1 MYNPA
6 RAYTMAST
14 TQFSSRDAAAFAT
27 RIRETESSQSYDE
40 RSKLY
45 YEYLHASEADRIP
58 VIKATTKSGKSIAL
72 LIKMPTELIGTM
84 GDTSNFYT
92 DIACEW
98 GCATCVRRLKKL
110 RGLVGSDGKAIFCR
124 LAHPSRSDLQ
134 VETNGKCEKMIT
146 EFNKK
151 YNTAFRWDFEIVNS
165 DTLYCPVEISGKNDE
180 SARDYRHY
188 SYTPEMISEP
198 LSEYETIWIPKALS
212 KYSPLISNLLS
223 KIGSVSNMVTSCS
236 ILSGLLK
243 KATYG
248 KNQAPAVDW
257 FINILNMVASI
268 RDQWDWIPFHERL
281 NILANVICQ
290 SSIVEGDSNSAHI
303 GFFHTING
311 FVLDI
316 IENGTTPEGVVK
328 MLEERNAPDKYRRK
342 TGEVKEGHIQAAE
355 KFCENLENTVETIQ
369 ELEKHAGCV
378 KVIGKVMNYTNTQSV
393 SSAFAQMRENTSRNK
408 KNKFDGFASR
418 MTVNEP
424 SKANTLPE
432 IIQDISSGKISKI
445 EISSEGL
452 ETIYIAKTNLKPSDL
467 AFGSLGHLWCFGGK
481 YSRDTVFKSSCV
493 YGGYGYGG
501 KVINWWDV
509 SHLYQFKTTAHNNLM
524 FVIKNSTSKKHTISG
539 NCLFPEFLAP
549 KHYAAGKAIEK
560 LCKMTRVSMPSDI
573 DAEIAYGVG
582 TSVGFADGKL
592 VNPIRIRITSGS
604 KNVQREILITNAK

>member
-1 MYNPA
+1 
-6 RAYTMAST
+6 MAST

-45 YEYLHASEADRIP
+45 YDYLHASEADKIP
-58 VIKATTKSGKSIAL
+58 VIKATTKSGKQITL
-72 LIKMPTELIGTM
+72 LIKMPNELIGSM

-110 RGLVGSDGKAIFCR
+110 RGLVGSDGKAVFCR

-134 VETNGKCEKMIT
+134 VELNSKCEKMIS

-151 YNTAFRWDFEIVNS
+151 YNTAFRWEFEIVNT
-165 DTLYCPVEISGKNDE
+165 DTLFSPLEISGKPAE
-180 SARDYRHY
+180 IEWPLPQSARDYRHY
-188 SYTPEMISEP
+188 SYKPEFISET
-198 LSEYETIWIPKALS
+198 LGEYETIWVPKALS

-236 ILSGLLK
+236 ILSELLK

-257 FINILNMVASI
+257 FINILNKVASI

-316 IENGTTPEGVVK
+316 IENGTSPEGVVK

-355 KFCENLENTVETIQ
+355 KFCETLENTVETIE

-378 KVIGKVMNYTNTQSV
+378 KVMGKVT
-393 SSAFAQMRENTSRNK
+393 SSPKPQTASGAFAQMRENTSQNK

-418 MTVNEP
+418 MTVDEP

-432 IIQDISSGKISKI
+432 IIRDVSSGKISKI
-445 EISSEGL
+445 EIYSEGL
-452 ETIYIAKTNLKPSDL
+452 ETIYIAKTNLDPSDL

-493 YGGYGYGG
+493 YDGYGYGG

-509 SHLYQFKTTAHNNLM
+509 THLYQFKTTAHKNLM
-524 FVIKNSTSKKHTISG
+524 FVIKNSNSKKHTISG

-549 KHYAAGKAIEK
+549 KHHSAGKAIEK
-560 LCKMTRVSMPSDI
+560 LCKMTSVSMPPDR

-592 VNPIRIRITSGS
+592 VNPLRVRITSGS
-604 KNVQREILITNAK
+604 KNIQREIEITNAN